1 MSWSLGE
8 GLGGVEEEGPR
19 RPVLQPLVQ
28 HGGLEA
34 EALAAGGGGC
44 DDDVLALQSGVD
56 GGGLVRV
63 EGPATKLREP
73 RFEGGVQGVLEGLL
87 DGVAGREGAVV
98 DDLAVV
104 PRLPAEP
111 VEEGLDVH
119 GASVARG
126 LAEFCGC
133 PAIRIGRAFRWFV
146 CLAAIP
152 VL

>member
-1 MSWSLGE
+1 ME
-8 GLGGVEEEGPR
+8 
-19 RPVLQPLVQ
+19 

-34 EALAAGGGGC
+34 EALAAGGGRG

-63 EGPATKLREP
+63 EGPPAKLREP

-98 DDLAVV
+98 DHLAVV
-104 PRLPAEP
+104 PRLPAHP

-119 GASVARG
+119 AASVARG
-126 LAEFCGC
+126 PAEFCG
-133 PAIRIGRAFRWFV
+133 ARRYGLGGRSGGLFAWRPYRCCRGDLGVRGIAFR
-146 CLAAIP
+146 LRRS
-152 VL
+152 